1 MWSNGIQEFCSI
13 PQTNTIL
20 TSCLLFHKSTEMKS
34 KTENKKVIVELCK
47 IVFLII

>member
-34 KTENKKVIVELCK
+34 NTVNKTVIIELCK
-47 IVFLII
+47 IDFF